1 MKLLTWTDA
10 PIKCSTFLVRFWGV
24 LWDILATRMKP
35 LPNSSDLSL
44 GRRPEFESD
53 EFGKGFIL
61 VVEILRCEKNS
72 VSIHTYPLSEHE
84 STEASRHD
92 QTGRIWDAGGF
103 GCALPSMKPPL
114 T

>member
-1 MKLLTWTDA
+1 MARTDA
-10 PIKCSTFLVRFWGV
+10 LIKCSTFLERFRGV
-24 LWDILATRMKP
+24 LWDISATRMKP

-84 STEASRHD
+84 SPGTLH
-92 QTGRIWDAGGF
+92 F
-103 GCALPSMKPPL
+103 
-114 T
+114 

>member
-1 MKLLTWTDA
+1 MPWTDA

-61 VVEILRCEKNS
+61 VVEILSCEKNS

-84 STEASRHD
+84 SEQRP
-92 QTGRIWDAGGF
+92 F
-103 GCALPSMKPPL
+103 PS
-114 T
+114 